1 GDIGYFRILSETGVA
16 AGIRRIEAVTGVA
29 AETLV
34 NGNEACLVEVMQK
47 LKATKANAVEKLD
60 KLVSTSKAQEKEIA
74 RLKSQLALGGSSQDV
89 QDEPKAMRDVLV
101 YAKVMPDVDMKIMRD
116 HIDQLKSKHQ
126 NLIAVV
132 GTENNGKAQL
142 AVGISKGVTKTYQAG
157 KLVNFVAEQVGG
169 KGGGRPD
176 MAQAGGDN
184 PQNLDAAIK
193 SVYQWVENQK
203 VLS

>member
-1 GDIGYFRILSETGVA
+1 MWRL
-16 AGIRRIEAVTGVA
+16 
-29 AETLV
+29 
-34 NGNEACLVEVMQK
+34 NGNEACLAEVMQK

-89 QDEPKAMRDVLV
+89 QDEPKAMGDVLV

-142 AVGISKGVTKTYQAG
+142 AVGISKSVTKTYQAG